1 MNILLINPSQEN
13 VYGKIGTITQP
24 HIGLAYIGAVLEK
37 EGHCVSLIDMDYD
50 GISYERLGKIISQQS
65 FDIVGITATTPVI
78 TSAIRVARTIKMAN
92 PSVKVIIGGIHA
104 TIMPQMLAKEPA
116 IDFVVRGE
124 GEATI
129 RELVKSIE
137 NRTDAENIAGLSYRK
152 DGKIIETPERALI
165 DNLDEIPLPAR
176 HLFSK
181 KQYRYPDTLY
191 SPAFAIHTSRG
202 CPGRCTYCQAKN
214 IYGYRVRFRSAE
226 SVAEEVEILIK
237 DFKAREIHVW
247 DDNFAA
253 NKERIFK
260 IRDEIKRRGI
270 SIAFS
275 FTAGIR
281 VDTACDER
289 VLRAKREM
297 GGYSIAFGIES
308 GNQGILDSI
317 GKGITLDQARQAV
330 SLAKKLGFEVWA
342 FFMLGF
348 PDENEQTMAE
358 TIAFA
363 KELNPDVAK
372 FHILKPY
379 PGSKIFEEMKQEGL
393 IDDLNYENYG
403 IHTFPV
409 HHTRRA
415 SRATIYEY
423 QKRAYRSFYIRPMI
437 VLKQMLRLRSTNRIF
452 NNLRTALGVLRLIGR
467 GKNKRSPSEFPS
479 MMKR

>member
-1 MNILLINPSQEN
+1 MYYP
-13 VYGKIGTITQP
+13 V
-24 HIGLAYIGAVLEK
+24 
-37 EGHCVSLIDMDYD
+37 
-50 GISYERLGKIISQQS
+50 
-65 FDIVGITATTPVI
+65 FAT
-78 TSAIRVARTIKMAN
+78 
-92 PSVKVIIGGIHA
+92 
-104 TIMPQMLAKEPA
+104 
-116 IDFVVRGE
+116 F
-124 GEATI
+124 
-129 RELVKSIE
+129 
-137 NRTDAENIAGLSYRK
+137 
-152 DGKIIETPERALI
+152 
-165 DNLDEIPLPAR
+165 
-176 HLFSK
+176 
-181 KQYRYPDTLY
+181 
-191 SPAFAIHTSRG
+191 TSRG

-253 NKERIFK
+253 NKERVFR
-260 IRDEIKRRGI
+260 IRDEIKHRGI

-275 FTAGIR
+275 FPNGIR
-281 VDTACDER
+281 VDTATDER
-289 VLRAKREM
+289 VLKAMREM

-409 HHTRRA
+409 HHTRHV
-415 SRATIYEY
+415 SRAKIYEY
-423 QKRAYRSFYIRPMI
+423 QKRGYRSFYLRPVI
-437 VLKQMLRLRSTNRIF
+437 VFKQLMRLRSTNRIL
-452 NNLRTALGVLRLIGR
+452 NNLKTALGVLRLIVR
-467 GKNKRSPSEFPS
+467 GKD
-479 MMKR
+479 